1 MRYSCTA
8 APRHAWVSYTRQ
20 VRHTNPFCEFIHTL
34 VQVGESCLRR
44 TRPSGPSVASRRRA
58 AHARWPTS
66 VLAVGRDP
74 LGALMATLVAAAAS
88 AAMGVSPRCSQRV
101 AIMSDESAELLQLD
115 PERYVTARSCV
126 ELKHARVTADSA
138 GAFLFSRWF
147 TLCMLLIRAPHVL
160 CTQQHS
166 RLSSGRSVPL
176 VVHDTEASNYSSP
189 HTSPGAKGASSIYSG
204 AAAKHEQTRA
214 SRRLH
219 SFTVTLCVRTT
230 NLIARPRLC
239 TSQVSSQASRACVA
253 GYVRAAMGAR
263 SHGWA
268 RGSRWNRL
276 CPCLSM
282 R

>member
-1 MRYSCTA
+1 M
-8 APRHAWVSYTRQ
+8 
-20 VRHTNPFCEFIHTL
+20 
-34 VQVGESCLRR
+34 
-44 TRPSGPSVASRRRA
+44 ASRRRA

-66 VLAVGRDP
+66 VLAVARDP

-88 AAMGVSPRCSQRV
+88 AAMGVSPRCSHRV

-189 HTSPGAKGASSIYSG
+189 HTRPVQKERAQFIQVPRQNTSKRVPPVAFIHSPSHCVSGQRISSL
-204 AAAKHEQTRA
+204 AHACA
-214 SRRLH
+214 RR
-219 SFTVTLCVRTT
+219 R
-230 NLIARPRLC
+230 
-239 TSQVSSQASRACVA
+239 
-253 GYVRAAMGAR
+253 
-263 SHGWA
+263 
-268 RGSRWNRL
+268 
-276 CPCLSM
+276 
-282 R
+282 